1 MRRIVARA
9 REGKW
14 LVLFATVAVAAAFVP
29 YPAGTLDARSAWSAR
44 SAWLARRAP
53 TSGALRRDS
62 LPTRLSDADF
72 WSLVTTMSE
81 PAGFFR
87 SDNLVSNEVTFQ
99 HVIPELQRKVGA
111 GGVYLGVGPDQNFT
125 YITALEPRIAF
136 IVDIR
141 RGNLLQ
147 HLMYKALIELSSD
160 RADFLS
166 LLFSRPRPPGATA
179 DASVTALLAAYDS
192 VAADSALFRHTLAA
206 VQRRLVEEHRFTLE
220 RTDPPGIEYI
230 LLSFFDAG
238 PALTYSFGRGAGG
251 YGGYA
256 MRGMPTYGE
265 LMVQTDADGVERGY
279 LASEASFQ
287 RLRQMQLDNRIVPLV
302 GDFGGPKALRA
313 VGAYLRAREATASML
328 YTSNVEQY
336 LFGSDDAWRRYYDNV
351 AAIPTDER
359 STFIRAVFN
368 YGNRDFGVRRGP
380 RSVTML
386 SSVRELLAGVG
397 GGAVQ
402 SYWDVVRLSRSP
414 VEAAVR

>member
-1 MRRIVARA
+1 MRRFVSRA
-9 REGKW
+9 REAKW
-14 LVLFATVAVAAAFVP
+14 LVLFAVAAVVAAFAP
-29 YPAGTLDARSAWSAR
+29 LPASTLAARNTPP
-44 SAWLARRAP
+44 LASRRAP
-53 TSGALRRDS
+53 ADS
-62 LPTRLSDADF
+62 IPSRLTDAEF
-72 WSLVTTMSE
+72 WSLVTEMSE
-81 PAGFFR
+81 PGGYFR

-99 HVIPELQRKVGA
+99 HVIPELQRTVGT

-125 YITALEPRIAF
+125 YIVQLEPRIAF

-147 HLMYKALIELSSD
+147 HLLYKALIELSAD

-166 LLFSRPRPPGATA
+166 LLFSRPRPAAATRE
-179 DASVTALLAAYDS
+179 ASVTALFAAYDS
-192 VAADSALFRHTLAA
+192 VTADSAMFRRTLAA
-206 VQRRLVEEHRFTLE
+206 VQRRLVEEHHFALD
-220 RTDPPGIEYI
+220 RTDPPGLEYI

-238 PALTYSFGRGAGG
+238 PALTYSFGRGLGG
-251 YGGYA
+251 YGTFG

-287 RLRQMQLDNRIVPLV
+287 RLKRLHLDNRIVPIV
-302 GDFGGPKALRA
+302 GDFAGPKALRA
-313 VGAYLRAREATASML
+313 VGAYLRARGATASML

-336 LFGSDDAWRRYYDNV
+336 LFGGDDAWKRYYDNV

-386 SSVRELLAGVG
+386 SSVRDLLAGMG

-402 SYWDVVRLSRSP
+402 SYWDVIRMSRSP
-414 VEAAVR
+414 VEPAER